1 MSNMAG
7 MPPTKPISSRGC
19 VSVGGPDRRE
29 YSSGYLGVP
38 KPKTGLSAMAAMAA
52 RLSRPLAS
60 LSSENMSESTPDSLT
75 IRADQKSKKP
85 GLKPL

>member
-1 MSNMAG
+1 MAG
-7 MPPTKPISSRGC
+7 MPPTKPISNRGC

-38 KPKTGLSAMAAMAA
+38 KPKTGWSAMAAMAA

-60 LSSENMSESTPDSLT
+60 LSSEKMSESIPDSLS